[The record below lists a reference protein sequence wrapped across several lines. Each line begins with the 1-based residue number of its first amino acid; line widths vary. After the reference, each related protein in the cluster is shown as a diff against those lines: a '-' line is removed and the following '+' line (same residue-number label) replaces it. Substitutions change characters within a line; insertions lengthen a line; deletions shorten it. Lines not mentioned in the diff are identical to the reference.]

1 MACFIA
7 YPAHLAAYSPHHNV
21 RKQLVNGVAQ
31 VGNVVE
37 CLCIV
42 NRSATRCTLA
52 AVCTTVISG
61 MIATRCTVKPH
72 LKLVG
77 TILRQ
82 LYTLGEKHLLCIVV
96 GVASLAVFLA
106 PIDAA
111 EVPRRHVESVFH
123 LQLARCTGKVARN
136 ICLAGCLGG

>member
-1 MACFIA
+1 MT
-7 YPAHLAAYSPHHNV
+7 
-21 RKQLVNGVAQ
+21 GVAQ
-31 VGNVVE
+31 VGNIVE

-42 NRSATRCTLA
+42 NRSAARCTLS
-52 AVCTTVISG
+52 AVRTAVISG

-82 LYTLGEKHLLCIVV
+82 LYTLREKHLLGVVV
-96 GVASLAVFLA
+96 GVASLAVFFA

-123 LQLARCTGKVARN
+123 LQLARCTGKVARYVG
-136 ICLAGCLGG
+136 LAGSLGG

>member
-1 MACFIA
+1 M
-7 YPAHLAAYSPHHNV
+7 
-21 RKQLVNGVAQ
+21 NGVAQ

-42 NRSATRCTLA
+42 NRSAARCALS
-52 AVCTTVISG
+52 AVRTTVISG

-82 LYTLGEKHLLCIVV
+82 LYTLGKKHLLGVVV
-96 GVASLAVFLA
+96 GVASLTVFLA

-111 EVPRRHVESVFH
+111 EVPRRYVETVFH
-123 LQLARCTGKVARN
+123 LQLACCTGKVARN
-136 ICLAGCLGG
+136 ICLAGSLGG